1 MHIRVITTGG
11 TFDKYYDEI
20 KGELR
25 FKETHLP
32 AVLEQGRSTVPVTV
46 QVDRLMDSLDMQ
58 EADRQRILALCQAA
72 PEGRIVIVHG
82 TDTMRETA
90 QVLGAAKPAKTIV
103 LTGAMIPF
111 TIGCSDTSFN
121 LGFALAAVQLL
132 PQGVYIAMNGR
143 TFTWDKVRKNKE
155 AGIFE
160 AIS

>member
-1 MHIRVITTGG
+1 MHIRIITTGG
-11 TFDKYYDEI
+11 TFDKCYDEI
-20 KGELR
+20 RGELS

-32 AVLEQGRSTVPVTV
+32 AILEQGRSTVPITV
-46 QVDRLMDSLDMQ
+46 QVDQLMDSLDMQ
-58 EADRQRILALCQAA
+58 EADRQRILALCHAA
-72 PEGRIVIVHG
+72 PEGHIVIVHG
-82 TDTMRETA
+82 TDTMQQTA
-90 QVLGAAKPAKTIV
+90 QVLGAAQPAKTIV

-111 TIGCSDTSFN
+111 TIGRSDTLFN

-143 TFTWDKVRKNKE
+143 TFTWDNVRKNKE